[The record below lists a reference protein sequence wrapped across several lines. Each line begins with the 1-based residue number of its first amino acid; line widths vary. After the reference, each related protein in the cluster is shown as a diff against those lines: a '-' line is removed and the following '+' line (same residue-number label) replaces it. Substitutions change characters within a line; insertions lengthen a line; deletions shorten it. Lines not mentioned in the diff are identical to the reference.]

1 MTAPLDLSS
10 TVEGVQNGQ
19 VAAVAEGTQTQA
31 AQDGVAQPQVQDQGQ
46 VTSQPTAGGSA
57 GAAPSAAGSWSLRS
71 ELAKLGLKAEQ
82 FPDDASAWNHVQSH
96 LQSQAQQYQH
106 AQQQLAWQQAQLE
119 QFQRAQQ
126 QAAQPA
132 VPQQQPTNWWAPP
145 EYNPLWEK
153 PIMERDGQP
162 VTPADLDP
170 SVRLRL
176 QQYNEWRRDKFNTFL
191 TDPIKTIEPGLKS
204 FVEPLIQQAI
214 QQHLG
219 LYRDRQFADQ
229 WTQSHQ
235 EHLYARS
242 PDGAPLRDFQ
252 GRPVLS
258 PVGQR
263 YAQYVQ
269 WLDGQGLRAPQ
280 QQAQLAMQLLELE
293 AYKQQAARQPQAPTN
308 DQLKTAAVQQQGT
321 RGATRLAGAGGAP
334 PVPPPANGNRGTDP
348 RLKLREGLAAAL
360 QASGIDAN

>member
-1 MTAPLDLSS
+1 MSAPLDLTSS
-10 TVEGVQNGQ
+10 VEGVQNGQ
-19 VAAVAEGTQTQA
+19 VAAVAEGQVQSAPQA
-31 AQDGVAQPQVQDQGQ
+31 DVGQAQGGQQAQDQGQ
-46 VTSQPTAGGSA
+46 VTSQPAAGGASQ
-57 GAAPSAAGSWSLRS
+57 SAAGSWSLRS

-82 FPDDASAWNHVQSH
+82 FPDDGAAWQHVQSH

-119 QFQRAQQ
+119 QLQRAQQ

-132 VPQQQPTNWWAPP
+132 APPAQPEKWWAPP

-204 FVEPLIQQAI
+204 FVEPLIKQAI
-214 QQHLG
+214 EQHLG

-229 WTQSHQ
+229 WTQQHQ

-242 PDGAPLRDFQ
+242 PDGQPLRDFQ

-293 AYKQQAARQPQAPTN
+293 AYKQQATKQAPTN
-308 DQLKTAAVQQQGT
+308 DQLKQAAVAQQGT
-321 RGATRLAGAGGAP
+321 RGAARLAGAGGAP
-334 PVPPPANGNRGTDP
+334 PVPLPANGHRGTDP
-348 RLKLREGLAAAL
+348 RLKLREGLTAAL
-360 QASGIDAN
+360 AASGIDSN